1 MAITFSMSNP
11 IDANADA
18 VLQLMI
24 TPAEQEAISAEYGA
38 TTSRCTR
45 TDISDRRV
53 KIEMYEEEPNR
64 KQGGVL
70 RSTIH
75 MEFDLVARTC
85 AWHRED
91 HEYGKIV
98 RTEGKMTLVP
108 RGDGACTMREQ
119 GEIDIKIPILGKKMA
134 KKIAAALERK
144 HPSKCRWW
152 TARAGD

>member
-11 IDANADA
+11 IDAAADE

-24 TPAEQEAISAEYGA
+24 TPDEQEAISAEYGA

-45 TDISDRRV
+45 TDIDDRRV
-53 KIEMYEEEPNR
+53 KIDMYEEEPNR

-75 MEFDLVARTC
+75 MDFDLDTRTC
-85 AWHRED
+85 QWHRED
-91 HEYGKIV
+91 HEYGKRV
-98 RTEGKMTLVP
+98 RTEGTMRLLP
-108 RGDGACTMREQ
+108 AGEGACTMLES
-119 GEIDIKIPILGKKMA
+119 GEIEIKIPILGKKMA

-152 TARAGD
+152 SGRAG